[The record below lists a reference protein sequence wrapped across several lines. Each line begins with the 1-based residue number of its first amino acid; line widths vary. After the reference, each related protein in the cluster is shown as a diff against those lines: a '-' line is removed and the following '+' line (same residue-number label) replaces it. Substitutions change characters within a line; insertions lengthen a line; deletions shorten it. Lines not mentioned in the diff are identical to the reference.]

1 MVVVGL
7 GLCGIGKGLA
17 ECEGGTCL
25 RTRASETGNE
35 AGVAASRANDG
46 LPCLVP
52 VRAEP
57 VGALWGGEEEK
68 QVRRK

>member
-7 GLCGIGKGLA
+7 GLCGIGKGPEGRRYVFA
-17 ECEGGTCL
+17 EDEGE
-25 RTRASETGNE
+25 ETGNE

-57 VGALWGGEEEK
+57 VGALWGGEGEK